1 MLQHRHHQKG
11 LDFFMIILVVNAGS
25 SSLKYQ
31 LIDMENEH
39 VLTKGLC
46 ERIGIDGS
54 VLTHK
59 VPGKDNYVVETPMP
73 DHSVAVKLVLDAL
86 TDKDHGVIAS
96 VEEINAKGEDIQ
108 FELQFEDDEND
119 SEKSVNAYNKL
130 KDWGMQILM
139 GTVTTKPCIAVST
152 ETNSDK
158 IFQLT
163 PSASSTDV
171 IGGQPDSDGNVTI
184 QRKDNVFQMCFTD
197 PNQGV
202 ASAQYIKEQKLGTK
216 IAIIYNNG
224 DAYSTGIYQKFAA
237 EAKKEGL
244 EIVSTTTF
252 PDDTN
257 SDFSAQLNDA
267 KAKGADLLFLPIYY
281 TPASLILTQANK
293 MGYTPKFFGV
303 DGMDGIL
310 DLDGF
315 DASLAEDLM
324 FLTPFTANATDEATQ
339 KFVADYKEA
348 FGDTP
353 IQFAA
358 DAYDCVY
365 VIKAAAEKEDVTP
378 DKSVSDI
385 CDALKKGMTEITYD
399 GLTGKS
405 ITWSEDGEPTKE
417 PTVVVVK
424 SGEYQV
430 LQAEDAAE

>member
-1 MLQHRHHQKG
+1 MKKFVRV
-11 LDFFMIILVVNAGS
+11 MSAAMSAALVLTAMAGCGGSKDSGGS
-25 SSLKYQ
+25 SDGK
-31 LIDMENEH
+31 I
-39 VLTKGLC
+39 K
-46 ERIGIDGS
+46 IGGIGPITGADAIYGQ
-54 VLTHK
+54 
-59 VPGKDNYVVETPMP
+59 
-73 DHSVAVKLVLDAL
+73 AVKNAAE
-86 TDKDHGVIAS
+86 IA
-96 VEEINAKGEDIQ
+96 VEEINAKGEDVQ

-119 SEKSVNAYNKL
+119 AEKSVNAYNKL

-310 DLDGF
+310 TVKNF
-315 DASLAEDLM
+315 DTKLAENVML
-324 FLTPFTANATDEATQ
+324 LTPFTADATDEKTQ
-339 KFVADYKEA
+339 NFVKKYKEK
-348 FGDTP
+348 FGETP
-353 IQFAA
+353 NQFAA
-358 DAYDCVY
+358 DTYDCVY
-365 VIKAAAEKEDVTP
+365 ALYEACKAKGVKASDKAA
-378 DKSVSDI
+378 DI
-385 CDALKKGMTEITYD
+385 CEALTAQFTDSSFKFD
-399 GLTGKS
+399 GLTGTGMTWKNTGEVSKS
-405 ITWSEDGEPTKE
+405 PKGMVIKDGAYVGMDK
-417 PTVVVVK
+417 
-424 SGEYQV
+424 
-430 LQAEDAAE
+430 